1 LGAQQPMASP
11 STTFASLASIQ
22 RVAVSGFESWR
33 ALLAFHLAS
42 AGAWGE
48 TERALAATLAGALAA
63 FALLFAALSFSAGES
78 EVRLARRSALAA
90 QLALALLLLRHA
102 AQAALDL
109 LLLSRR
115 APPRNELQV
124 AWPDFAVARPAAG
137 ALLALLGLLLTTHH
151 AFRWLL
157 VAAQPLM
164 LALEMVNA
172 AALQQQADCLR
183 AASCTQ
189 AVTGLSLDELV
200 WAVRLHYAGAALAV
214 WAGLSA
220 CVALSIV
227 GAAGP
232 RFPVRLFDTSASLES
247 ITHHARDVVARNRE
261 AARLAA
267 EVAVDAEISE
277 LLAAGADEA
286 AGGDGGTAGLAGPAG
301 SNAAA
306 ARSRSHLAPDATPR
320 AVAARSM
327 KEHRDAAKVMRQR
340 GSVHARARVE
350 KIPIVSRAA
359 GVVRN
364 IFKVAND
371 NIIGIVTSTLSGQR

>member
-1 LGAQQPMASP
+1 MASP
-11 STTFASLASIQ
+11 STTFGSLASIQ
-22 RVAVSGFESWR
+22 HVPVSGFASWR
-33 ALLAFHLAS
+33 AMLVFFLAS
-42 AGAWGE
+42 SESWGE
-48 TERALAATLAGALAA
+48 NERALAATLAGTLAA
-63 FALLFAALSFSAGES
+63 FALLFAALTCSAGES

-109 LLLSRR
+109 LLLARR

-124 AWPDFAVARPAAG
+124 AWPDFAVARPAVG
-137 ALLALLGLLLTTHH
+137 ALLATLGLLLATHH

-157 VAAQPLM
+157 LAAQPLM

-172 AALQQQADCLR
+172 AALQLQVDCLR
-183 AASCTQ
+183 AGSCTQ

-200 WAVRLHYAGAALAV
+200 WALRLQYAGAALAV

-247 ITHHARDVVARNRE
+247 ITHHARDAVARNRE

-277 LLAAGADEA
+277 LLADAAGAADAEA
-286 AGGDGGTAGLAGPAG
+286 TAASASASGPAGPAG
-301 SNAAA
+301 TNAAA
-306 ARSRSHLAPDATPR
+306 GRSRARLAPDAKPS

-327 KEHRDAAKVMRQR
+327 KSHHEAAKVMKQ
-340 GSVHARARVE
+340 GGGVHKRAHVE

-359 GVVRN
+359 GMARN
-364 IFKVAND
+364 VFRIVNN
-371 NIIGIVTSTLSGQR
+371 NIVGIVTSTLSGNR